1 VLVDYG
7 KSAGTGCS
15 VVKTDDYA
23 AASLALEYLWRH
35 RHRRIAM
42 ISGTRDSQSS
52 RDRIKSYRDFVEAKS
67 LKLPGEYLQSGDYDW
82 HSGYTSAVNL
92 LNMKKLPTAIFA
104 ANDLMAIGAMKA
116 ISERGL
122 HIPDDISVIGY
133 DDIDMASLM
142 TPALT
147 TVKQPKYEMGQC
159 SVNILIDLIE
169 NNKSK
174 KDYEPSVQLIK
185 TQIIER
191 QSVGIPLSHAKEP

>member
-1 VLVDYG
+1 MLVDYG